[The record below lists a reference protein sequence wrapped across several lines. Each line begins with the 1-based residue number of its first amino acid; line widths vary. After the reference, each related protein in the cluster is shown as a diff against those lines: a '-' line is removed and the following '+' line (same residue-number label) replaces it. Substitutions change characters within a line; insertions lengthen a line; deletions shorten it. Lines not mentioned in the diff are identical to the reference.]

1 MNTNQAT
8 TSHERAVTA
17 ASGWVMLPT
26 LIVLFIGD
34 VALILLAIKDGVETT
49 GQPHIGLL
57 IPSLL
62 LLPILSVLLSGFF
75 TLQPNE
81 ARVLVLFGDYKG
93 TVRDS
98 GFHWGNPFYSRVQLA
113 SKQPAGAGLRAMSHF
128 KLSLRARNFNSE
140 RLKVNDKRGNPVEI
154 AAVVVWRVQDTAQ
167 ALFDVQDFENYVR
180 VQSES

>member
-49 GQPHIGLL
+49 GQPHFGLL

-62 LLPILSVLLSGFF
+62 LLPILSVMLSG
-75 TLQPNE
+75 
-81 ARVLVLFGDYKG
+81 G
-93 TVRDS
+93 
-98 GFHWGNPFYSRVQLA
+98 
-113 SKQPAGAGLRAMSHF
+113 
-128 KLSLRARNFNSE
+128 FNSRSE
-140 RLKVNDKRGNPVEI
+140 EHTSELQSPMYLVCRLLLEKKK
-154 AAVVVWRVQDTAQ
+154 
-167 ALFDVQDFENYVR
+167 
-180 VQSES
+180 